1 MEFVRNMKTI
11 QATVAAHD
19 FGGDKNEVM
28 TVTQLDPAKTVT
40 LTDCH
45 YIENCRYNRLSLY
58 QTRAFAWSF
67 NYGTYVV
74 TDLIA
79 SQMMRNLLLAT
90 VNRPIRLRSLHRF

>member
-1 MEFVRNMKTI
+1 M
-11 QATVAAHD
+11 
-19 FGGDKNEVM
+19 
-28 TVTQLDPAKTVT
+28 
-40 LTDCH
+40 
-45 YIENCRYNRLSLY
+45 

-90 VNRPIRLRSLHRF
+90 VTSIKIRVAIQ